1 MAKPPFPWIGSKE
14 KIAPYILQLF
24 PPKLTQYVEPFG
36 GSGAVLLALP
46 PDPNRLDIYNDLDA
60 ELVNLFSCIKECSNV
75 LLRELKFLPIHGRKL
90 FEYYRDF
97 VAHKEVYFQ
106 NVQAE
111 IECLGDRS
119 CFTEEQAGELLPIFQ
134 ERLALYDVKRAAA
147 YYLAIR
153 GSFSGTINSF
163 GVKGLDVERFLKLF
177 PPVSARLKD
186 VPLENKNA
194 LQLIRERDKK
204 GSLIYADPPYV
215 KTERLYRVAGKLG
228 RFRRFHVRLW
238 QVLTG
243 RDSYVVLSYNDC
255 PFIRKLYQDW
265 YISSF
270 QRSNPLSQKKGSSFG
285 ELIITNYDPRPYMTS
300 QMNLFDEPLGE
311 WELKLVHIIDKVTF
325 EKAQRIL
332 DERQRKFFDSH
343 AGASLL
349 QGKIKCGKCGSNF
362 RKVVSGGI
370 AYQVCRNHAQ
380 RKELCSVRQI
390 PESAIYAAFLR
401 LHYQLKYNGSSVLT
415 QLISDLR
422 AVRTGSLLWNENIV
436 EINKQI
442 SDIASQERLLTQLKQ
457 QGSVD
462 PDIFISR
469 GNLLAERR
477 RELKLQKERIL
488 RSEEDHT
495 IQQTQDMLDVLESGP
510 DRLDAFDE
518 QLFSDL
524 VEKIEVVDNE
534 KLCFRLLNGLEV
546 TEKIE
551 RTQR

>member
-204 GSLIYADPPYV
+204 GSLNATYKALMRATISEALGLNGDPEEV
-215 KTERLYRVAGKLG
+215 DMLERKIEALNNKMLTLVNESVSSGDGIEAHESEFMTLSQEAELLKQRIAAIQESTAKDNGEQSRLEQIQAIISERESKCMKYDDSIVRQMVECIKVYPGGKLE
-228 RFRRFHVRLW
+228 
-238 QVLTG
+238 
-243 RDSYVVLSYNDC
+243 
-255 PFIRKLYQDW
+255 I
-265 YISSF
+265 I
-270 QRSNPLSQKKGSSFG
+270 FG
-285 ELIITNYDPRPYMTS
+285 GGY
-300 QMNLFDEPLGE
+300 
-311 WELKLVHIIDKVTF
+311 LV
-325 EKAQRIL
+325 
-332 DERQRKFFDSH
+332 
-343 AGASLL
+343 
-349 QGKIKCGKCGSNF
+349 
-362 RKVVSGGI
+362 
-370 AYQVCRNHAQ
+370 
-380 RKELCSVRQI
+380 KESV
-390 PESAIYAAFLR
+390 
-401 LHYQLKYNGSSVLT
+401 
-415 QLISDLR
+415 
-422 AVRTGSLLWNENIV
+422 
-436 EINKQI
+436 
-442 SDIASQERLLTQLKQ
+442 
-457 QGSVD
+457 
-462 PDIFISR
+462 
-469 GNLLAERR
+469 
-477 RELKLQKERIL
+477 
-488 RSEEDHT
+488 
-495 IQQTQDMLDVLESGP
+495 
-510 DRLDAFDE
+510 
-518 QLFSDL
+518 
-524 VEKIEVVDNE
+524 
-534 KLCFRLLNGLEV
+534 
-546 TEKIE
+546 
-551 RTQR
+551 